1 MPPNFDTTVSTYLAD
16 EDQMASVNPATDFL
30 ALLHTIK
37 NLDYTKVDK
46 DAAQNVMNNAAQI
59 VSKQTFD
66 YAGQVVDRGL
76 EWLAGGTAVA
86 GQWYLTGAALVS
98 EQLLDWAEKR
108 FHDYMGW
115 DQAQFTRG
123 DWVVIDIGVRT
134 NHFWGELER
143 EHPEDVDRR
152 RRRLPGLSIG
162 DQLVSREAVYTG
174 RAPSHKS
181 STLEIHNDVH
191 LGLAT
196 GGIQVTSWNLCGRSG
211 SAERK
216 QRVPS

>member
-30 ALLHTIK
+30 ALLNTIK

-134 NHFWGELER
+134 NHYWGELER

-152 RRRLPGLSIG
+152 RRSLRC
-162 DQLVSREAVYTG
+162 DR
-174 RAPSHKS
+174 
-181 STLEIHNDVH
+181 
-191 LGLAT
+191 
-196 GGIQVTSWNLCGRSG
+196 
-211 SAERK
+211 
-216 QRVPS
+216 